1 MVKVY
6 DFIISEFGQRY
17 RKFHDDISRDDKTP
31 IKEMEDI
38 INKECKNIKSINTNT
53 YTSLRHANGDTEWN
67 SYCVY
72 CNLWLN
78 RK

>member
-6 DFIISEFGQRY
+6 DFIISEFAQNW
-17 RKFHDDISRDDKTP
+17 RKEHDGKSELSEDKTP

-53 YTSLRHANGDTEWN
+53 YTSLRHNNGDTDEIHI
-67 SYCVY
+67 VFTVI
-72 CNLWLN
+72 CN
-78 RK
+78 